1 MISIIGCRYA
11 SALCILKLYIVIT
24 ITYITVHFD
33 FIMFMGRSRHVLY
46 VEVLQDKT
54 VLLFSGTYCPTDGQA
69 RISGSNIAT
78 SELT

>member
-46 VEVLQDKT
+46 VEVLQDKII
-54 VLLFSGTYCPTDGQA
+54 LLFSGIYCPTDDQA
-69 RISGSNIAT
+69 IICGSIIAT
-78 SELT
+78 NES